1 MPITRHSG
9 PGQQS
14 LVTLRKFAC
23 LRWYLLVGEAAAIL
37 LVPAWLDILLPHW
50 PMLAV
55 VALQAIANGA
65 THRRAVREDGSDGGP
80 DSVFDDDRFFVQ
92 LIVDIVS
99 LSVLMF
105 LAGGAANP
113 LISLLLPPAAVAA
126 LTLATYRAAVVCG
139 LAVAAYSL
147 LNFVYLPLPVA
158 DAERAARLHLAGMW
172 FTFVLSVVL
181 LAWFIVRLKAG
192 IRQRDAD
199 LAGARERALRDE
211 RVVALGALAAGAAH
225 ELSTP
230 LATMAV
236 IAGEIEHDP
245 GLGEEARADL
255 ALLNRQIAACKTII
269 SRLADQAGAGRL
281 DAAAAL
287 PADRWLSEVHRR
299 WLSLRVGGR
308 GVLRF
313 DGRSPA
319 PTIIADTA
327 LEHGLINLLNNGADA
342 SVAASGEATVDV
354 VAGWD
359 ERWLQVEVRDQGA
372 GFPRHVLD
380 NAGRVPMSGH
390 GGGHGGGHGIG
401 LFLARAAVSRLGG
414 ELSLHNMDEAGGGM
428 ARIRLPLRTQI
439 RTPLRTPG

>member
-1 MPITRHSG
+1 M
-9 PGQQS
+9 
-14 LVTLRKFAC
+14 LVTLQKFAC
-23 LRWYLLVGEAAAIL
+23 LRWYLLAGEVAAIL
-37 LVPAWLDILLPHW
+37 LVPAWLDIPLPHW

-65 THRRAVREDGSDGGP
+65 THRRAVREGGRDGGP

-92 LIVDIVS
+92 LIVDVVS

-126 LTLATYRAAVVCG
+126 LTLATYRAVFVCG

-147 LNFVYLPLPVA
+147 LNFVYVPLPVA
-158 DAERAARLHLAGMW
+158 DAERAARLHLTGMW
-172 FTFVLSVVL
+172 FTFVFSVVL
-181 LAWFIVRLKAG
+181 LAWFIVRLTAG

-236 IAGEIEHDP
+236 IAGELEHDP

-255 ALLNRQIAACKTII
+255 VLLNRQIVTCKTII

-287 PADRWLSEVHRR
+287 PADRWLSEVHQR
-299 WLSLRVGGR
+299 WLTLRVGAHGT
-308 GVLRF
+308 LRF
-313 DGRSPA
+313 DGRLPA

-327 LEHGLINLLNNGADA
+327 LEHGLINLLNNAADA
-342 SVAASGEATVDV
+342 SVAASAEAVADV
-354 VAGWD
+354 IAGWD
-359 ERWLQVEVRDQGA
+359 ERWLNIEVSDHGT
-372 GFPRHVLD
+372 GFPKDILD
-380 NAGRVPMSGH
+380 NAGRTPVVGRSGDH
-390 GGGHGGGHGIG
+390 SSDHSGDHGGGHGIG

-414 ELSLHNMDEAGGGM
+414 ELSLHNNGDRGGGT
-428 ARIRLPLRTQI
+428 ARIRLPV
-439 RTPLRTPG
+439 RTPG